1 MASVSSK
8 RRRMSIGNTTIEG
21 TNSLSDLPS
30 GILVHA
36 ATFLATPSRALF
48 AAALMD
54 DAQVVNQLSLAIA
67 GDQTTLDFG
76 DIEEE
81 LALNLSD
88 GDINSALLCIDA
100 VNKLKKLRITNC
112 VNMTGIG
119 LEPLRG
125 SAIIQQI
132 DLSLTCD
139 GEGPSTLDLES
150 SISFGIVLPILDSII
165 ERGVV
170 QHITLPRI
178 WRDERLEHNFT
189 EGEVHQFLI
198 GTTKCY
204 RTVTE
209 EATARIAIVILL
221 ELNGLKWMIPIRH
234 MDYKTTF
241 AADV

>member
-1 MASVSSK
+1 M
-8 RRRMSIGNTTIEG
+8 
-21 TNSLSDLPS
+21 
-30 GILVHA
+30 HA

-54 DAQVVNQLSLAIA
+54 DAQVVNQLSSAIA

-76 DIEEE
+76 DIEKE

-100 VNKLKKLRITNC
+100 VNNLKKLRITNC
-112 VNMTGIG
+112 VNITGAG

-150 SISFGIVLPILDSII
+150 PISFGVVLPILDSII
-165 ERGVV
+165 ERGSYSTS
-170 QHITLPRI
+170 HYLAFGAKRDSNITLRKEKSI
-178 WRDERLEHNFT
+178 NSSF
-189 EGEVHQFLI
+189 

-209 EATARIAIVILL
+209 KAAARIAIMILS
-221 ELNGLKWMIPIRH
+221 ELNGLKWMIPNRH

>member
-1 MASVSSK
+1 
-8 RRRMSIGNTTIEG
+8 
-21 TNSLSDLPS
+21 
-30 GILVHA
+30 VHA

-48 AAALMD
+48 ATALMD
-54 DAQVVNQLSLAIA
+54 DAQDVVNQLSSAIA
-67 GDQTTLDFG
+67 GDQTTVDFG
-76 DIEEE
+76 DIEKE

-112 VNMTGIG
+112 VNITGIG

-125 SAIIQQI
+125 SAVIQQI

-178 WRDERLEHNFT
+178 WRDERLEHRKEKSTNSSF
-189 EGEVHQFLI
+189 

-209 EATARIAIVILL
+209 EAAARIAIVILL

>member
-8 RRRMSIGNTTIEG
+8 RRRTSTGNTTIEG
-21 TNSLSDLPS
+21 TNSLFDLPS

-48 AAALMD
+48 ATALMD
-54 DAQVVNQLSLAIA
+54 DAQDVVNQLSSAIA
-67 GDQTTLDFG
+67 GDQTTVDFG
-76 DIEEE
+76 DIEKE

-112 VNMTGIG
+112 VNITGIG

-125 SAIIQQI
+125 SAVIQQI

-178 WRDERLEHNFT
+178 WRDERLEHNF
-189 EGEVHQFLI
+189 GRRSPPIPHSVQPN
-198 GTTKCY
+198 
-204 RTVTE
+204 
-209 EATARIAIVILL
+209 AI
-221 ELNGLKWMIPIRH
+221 EP
-234 MDYKTTF
+234 
-241 AADV
+241 